1 MSQINKNSTTQKIG
15 VKVQGDTDER
25 LAKFQNMRR
34 SNAKVKV
41 ESTSQKA
48 EKKDFSGDAQG
59 PGFSGMGIG
68 GSIGIVLVLGF
79 TLAAINDFSD
89 LVLWQ
94 KMFLIS
100 QTIDITTLILVLFM
114 VMFGSRAYFAS
125 IFIVLFV
132 FLLEILPV
140 MGVLPLWTIG
150 MAVWYL
156 MNRKK
161 D

>member
-1 MSQINKNSTTQKIG
+1 MPQNNSNFPTKKIG
-15 VKVQGDTDER
+15 VKVQSDTDER
-25 LAKFQNMRR
+25 LAQFQNMRR

-41 ESTSQKA
+41 EAVPQRT
-48 EKKDFSGDAQG
+48 EKKDFSGATQG
-59 PGFSGMGIG
+59 SGFTGMGMG
-68 GSIGIVLVLGF
+68 GSIGIVMVLGL
-79 TLAAINDFSD
+79 TMAVINDFSD

-94 KMFLIS
+94 KMSLIS

-156 MNRKK
+156 ANRKK
-161 D
+161 E